1 MHSIMFPTG
10 VGDRAEGKLKDT
22 IPKKSKKKRI
32 AIAKMVLY
40 RRALGNYR
48 VHRLSF
54 SVDRRQSC
62 THVVI
67 K

>member
-22 IPKKSKKKRI
+22 IPKKSKKRT
-32 AIAKMVLY
+32 AITNMVLY
-40 RRALGNYR
+40 RRALGNYL

-54 SVDRRQSC
+54 YVDRRQSC